1 MNEIIITNTN
11 GQLTTSSLGVAETF
25 GKQHKDVIK
34 SIENLHKETLAK
46 NFANLTAENS
56 ALTNMFIESTYL
68 DSYGRCQKC
77 YEITRDG
84 FSLLVMGFTGRKAL
98 EWKLKYIEAFNL
110 MEQKL
115 RNGSAVNIE
124 ELITKAVTS
133 AVAETVK
140 VLIPFM
146 QSPAQS
152 ISITSDSEPKR
163 IRKKYRH
170 TTPSKI
176 SMLEPELK
184 KKVDDM
190 IISDEYSCQQIANF
204 IMNNSDTE
212 ISQMAVNRYKRINF
226 I

>member
-1 MNEIIITNTN
+1 MSITNRD
-11 GQLTTSSLGVAETF
+11 GRLTVSSLQVSADF
-25 GKQHKDVIK
+25 GKQHKDVLEKITA
-34 SIENLHKETLAK
+34 LR
-46 NFANLTAENS
+46 AENS
-56 ALTNMFIESTYL
+56 AVTSMFVESTYKAETGKT
-68 DSYGRCQKC
+68 YKC
-77 YEITRDG
+77 YDITRDG
-84 FSLLVMGFTGRKAL
+84 FSLLVMGFTGKKAL

-115 RNGSAVNIE
+115 IDRNVNLEEIIAKTVTLAV
-124 ELITKAVTS
+124 S
-133 AVAETVK
+133 ETVK

-146 QSPAQS
+146 QPPAPS
-152 ISITSDSEPKR
+152 VTEISDNEIKR
-163 IRKKYRH
+163 IRKKYRY

-184 KKVDDM
+184 QKVDEM
-190 IISDEYSCQQIANF
+190 IISGEYSCQQIANF